1 MTTLHQDR
9 TAEIHNLAA
18 KLRTMYL
25 NESDN
30 KFIYRAADELDALE
44 HEVSRLTQK
53 LNAVAKPDF
62 LVGY

>member
-1 MTTLHQDR
+1 MTTPQQDR
-9 TAEIHNLAA
+9 TAEIRNLAA

-44 HEVSRLTQK
+44 LEASRLTQE
-53 LNAVAKPDF
+53 LNAAVKPDF
-62 LVGY
+62 SGSL